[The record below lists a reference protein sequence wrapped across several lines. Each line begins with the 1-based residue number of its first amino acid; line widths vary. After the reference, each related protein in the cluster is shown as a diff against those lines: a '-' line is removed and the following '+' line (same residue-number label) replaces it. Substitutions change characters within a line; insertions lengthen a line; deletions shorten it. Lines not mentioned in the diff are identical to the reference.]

1 MDSIQQRLALS
12 LSQRLSRKDKNG
24 FTLVE
29 LIVVVAIIGI
39 LASIAVPSFQ
49 NAGNKAK
56 QKEASMALG
65 SYIKAAQAYYTD
77 LSQMP
82 ITSQELGQFVTV
94 SRCRTNS
101 VNIQWCKQNTPEN
114 ISTRTYTSWTSPSGM
129 YWIDWPSRSR
139 TGRMI
144 LRARANFT
152 GGYNVS
158 ACFNPA
164 TGVTKVGESTNA
176 TRNANRDNYWS
187 AGAYVSNC

>member
-1 MDSIQQRLALS
+1 MSNFQQKLTLS
-12 LSQRLSRKDKNG
+12 LSRKLSRAGRNG

-39 LASIAVPSFQ
+39 LAAIAVPSFQ

-56 QKEASMALG
+56 QKEASMMLS

-82 ITSQELGQFVTV
+82 VNAAELGQFVTV
-94 SRCRTNS
+94 SRCRTNG
-101 VNIQWCKQNTPEN
+101 VNINYCKQNTPQN
-114 ISTRTYTSWTSPSGM
+114 ISQIAYTSWTSPSGM

-139 TGRMI
+139 NGRMV
-144 LRARANFT
+144 LRAVANFT

-164 TGVTKVGESTNA
+164 TGVTKVGESTDA
-176 TRNANRDNYWS
+176 ARRVRDWGRWS
-187 AGAYVSNC
+187 RGSWVNNC

>member
-1 MDSIQQRLALS
+1 MINFQQKLALR
-12 LSQRLSRKDKNG
+12 LSQKLSRKDKNG

-39 LASIAVPSFQ
+39 LAAIAVPSFQ

-56 QKEASMALG
+56 QKEASRSRG

-82 ITSQELGQFVTV
+82 MNTAELGQFVTV
-94 SRCRTNS
+94 SRCRTNGI
-101 VNIQWCKQNTPEN
+101 NIQWCKENTPQN
-114 ISTRTYTSWTSPSGM
+114 ISQAGYTRWTSPSGM
-129 YWIDWPSRSR
+129 YWIDWPGRSR

-144 LRARANFT
+144 IRAFANFT

-164 TGVTKVGESTNA
+164 TGVTKVGESTMA
-176 TRNANRDNYWS
+176 TRRARENRWS
-187 AGAYVSNC
+187 RGSYVNNC